1 MELSYPLSTKGVIT
15 SPFGYRSHPTTGK
28 NRHHNGI
35 DIGVPDGTSVY
46 SIDDGVV
53 VRSDMSDYGG
63 YGNFIIVD
71 HGDFL
76 SAYGHLTDRQ
86 VNVGDKVKKGEQ
98 IALSGGGQGKAKGA
112 GRLTG
117 HHLHLEIRKFKGAL
131 KKDDFENPEPYLSG
145 KSPSKTVDGKSDVK
159 KPKIKKK
166 LTFSGFNG
174 AAANNIRLLI
184 KKMKNKGIKDPI
196 AQLGILATIGKESNF
211 IPQNEIGYCTTPD
224 ANIITIFRNRG
235 KKCKSHK
242 CDDEKFFD
250 CVYGK
255 DSGTSLGNTQTGD
268 GYRYRGRGFNQIT
281 GRSNYKA
288 YGYENNPDDL
298 NNVDGA
304 ADAAIKFLAKGDPK
318 SLNNKFDSIEDSIK
332 HFVTINAGGSPS
344 GRAFSRAND
353 IANNFKIVDSSESD
367 DYEMDTE
374 DEVQNDTNI
383 SSDEKA
389 KKGLELLKKFIEIA
403 KLGKSVNEEVDR
415 VKDLMKKII

>member
-1 MELSYPLSTKGVIT
+1 MKLEFPLEKQFPLGSGFGPRGALAGGKIKAHNHKGQDIAAPTGTKV
-15 SPFGYRSHPTTGK
+15 K
-28 NRHHNGI
+28 
-35 DIGVPDGTSVY
+35 SV
-46 SIDDGVV
+46 DDGVV
-53 VRSDMSDYGG
+53 VRSSPVDQGGG
-63 YGNFIIVD
+63 YGNFIIIK
-71 HGDFL
+71 HKDFY
-76 SAYGHLTDRQ
+76 SAYGHLSKRD
-86 VNVGDKVKKGEQ
+86 VNKGDTVKKGQ
-98 IALSGGGQGKAKGA
+98 LIGLVGS
-112 GRLTG
+112 TG
-117 HHLHLEIRKFKGAL
+117 MSTGPHLHFEIRKFKGAL
-131 KKDDFENPEPYLSG
+131 KKDDFENPGPYLSG
-145 KSPSKTVDGKSDVK
+145 KSPSKTVDGNSDVK
-159 KPKIKKK
+159 KPKIGKK

-174 AAANNIRLLI
+174 DAANNIRLLI

-196 AQLGILATIGKESNF
+196 AQLGILATIGKESRF
-211 IPQNEIGYCTTPD
+211 IPQNEIGYCKTPD

-281 GRSNYKA
+281 GRSNYKS

-304 ADAAIKFLAKGDPK
+304 ADAAIKFLGKGDPK

-353 IANNFKIVDSSESD
+353 IANNFKIIDSSESD

-383 SSDEKA
+383 SSDENA